1 MLRRFFARSGVA
13 PRRAVLLTVM
23 SASAASLI
31 PASAHATNPPVK
43 SPAVGATSP
52 AVTRIKAPITFDA
65 TLARAGIFVPTLWH
79 APAFHAPIR
88 LQAARLAARAAE
100 GRETGAISVAV
111 APPPID
117 WRLLAGL
124 DYLTGKTTDT
134 LKALNGKE
142 VRVPGFVVPLDD
154 FMEDGAE
161 FLLVPYYGACVH
173 TPPPPPNQ
181 IIFVQMANK
190 KAVKLTLFDA
200 VWMHG
205 TLKIATVES
214 PYGTVG
220 FTLSGT
226 KMEPYSAQ

>member
-13 PRRAVLLTVM
+13 ARRAVLLTVT
-23 SASAASLI
+23 SASAATLL
-31 PASAHATNPPVK
+31 PAAAHADPVTPR
-43 SPAVGATSP
+43 PAASRV
-52 AVTRIKAPITFDA
+52 KAPITFDA

-79 APAFHAPIR
+79 AAAFHAPLR
-88 LQAARLAARAAE
+88 LQAAKLEARAAE
-100 GRETGAISVAV
+100 AREPRTVNADDA
-111 APPPID
+111 PPID

-200 VWMHG
+200 IWMHG
-205 TLKIATVES
+205 KLKIATVES

-220 FTLSGT
+220 FTLDGT
-226 KMEPYSAQ
+226 KMEPYSAR

>member
-1 MLRRFFARSGVA
+1 MLRRLLARDAAFS
-13 PRRAVLLTVM
+13 RRAVILSVTAALSVAVVVSVAEARPE
-23 SASAASLI
+23 SAR
-31 PASAHATNPPVK
+31 
-43 SPAVGATSP
+43 ATSH
-52 AVTRIKAPITFDA
+52 AY
-65 TLARAGIFVPTLWH
+65 LGAGPFVPVLWD
-79 APAFHAPIR
+79 APAYHAPIR
-88 LQAARLAARAAE
+88 LQAAKLAARAE
-100 GRETGAISVAV
+100 LGADA
-111 APPPID
+111 PPID
-117 WRLLAGL
+117 WRVLAGL

-142 VRVPGFVVPLDD
+142 VRIPGFVVPLDD

-181 IIFVQMANK
+181 IIFVQMTGK

-205 TLKIATVES
+205 KLKIATVES

-220 FTLSGT
+220 FTLEGT
-226 KMEPYSAQ
+226 KMEPYSSR

>member
-1 MLRRFFARSGVA
+1 MTHRSSVRADASARRRTAL
-13 PRRAVLLTVM
+13 AVLGSAVVLAVASVTVAATP
-23 SASAASLI
+23 ASAAPKAAASSAI
-31 PASAHATNPPVK
+31 VAGTPWVPA
-43 SPAVGATSP
+43 
-52 AVTRIKAPITFDA
+52 
-65 TLARAGIFVPTLWH
+65 LWH
-79 APAFHAPIR
+79 HAAYHAPFR
-88 LQAARLAARAAE
+88 LEAERFAAGEMAEAPVGLAAGLATR
-100 GRETGAISVAV
+100 GVLVETVDALQDS
-111 APPPID
+111 PPID
-117 WRLLAGL
+117 WRVLAGL
-124 DYLTGKTTDT
+124 DYLTGKATDT
-134 LKALNGKE
+134 LKKLEGKR

-190 KAVKLTLFDA
+190 KAVKLALFDA

-220 FTLSGT
+220 FTIDGL
-226 KMEPYSAQ
+226 KMEPYSSR

>member
-1 MLRRFFARSGVA
+1 
-13 PRRAVLLTVM
+13 
-23 SASAASLI
+23 
-31 PASAHATNPPVK
+31 
-43 SPAVGATSP
+43 
-52 AVTRIKAPITFDA
+52 
-65 TLARAGIFVPTLWH
+65 
-79 APAFHAPIR
+79 
-88 LQAARLAARAAE
+88 
-100 GRETGAISVAV
+100 
-111 APPPID
+111 
-117 WRLLAGL
+117 
-124 DYLTGKTTDT
+124 
-134 LKALNGKE
+134 

-190 KAVKLTLFDA
+190 KAVKLALFDA

-220 FTLSGT
+220 FTIDGL
-226 KMEPYSAQ
+226 KMEPYSSK